1 MSNKVYD
8 ILRIVQ
14 IIVPAV
20 GTFYFAV
27 ANIWGLPYGEQ
38 ITATC
43 AALVTF
49 LGVCLK
55 ISSVKYA
62 RGLAEE
68 SEENNDV

>member
-14 IIVPAV
+14 IIVPAI
-20 GTFYFAV
+20 GAFYFAV

-38 ITATC
+38 VTATC
-43 AALVTF
+43 AALVTL

-55 ISSVKYA
+55 ISSVRYA
-62 RGLAEE
+62 RGLEE
-68 SEENNDV
+68 SEENHDV